1 MKEEIAPW
9 EEVEQSRPLP
19 ANLDAER
26 LVLGSVLLNGDLF
39 APVSAALTPD
49 DFSIVK
55 HWRIFARM
63 AELAARGERI
73 DRVMVAGELMKVG
86 QLESVGGLSYL
97 CSLDEGLPEIA
108 NLDGYVRIVQDKAVL
123 RRCAFACQA
132 TLDEALSRGGE
143 SAAVVGR
150 LRTLADSLRDCIASG
165 DIPNVAEAV
174 QIAGPAEIF
183 GEGHSVLVRTPWR
196 GLNQIV
202 GGFERGQM
210 VVIGARPSMGKTVM
224 ACQIAVH
231 AAEQGKQAAI
241 FSLEMS
247 NVALIQ
253 RFIASS
259 AGIPLYSVRGGHM
272 DAMERARAQMA
283 LAGVCDMENLALAD
297 KAYTIPAIRA
307 ALARLSR
314 KRKPD
319 VVVIDYLQ
327 LLNPVGRHSNR
338 VAEITEI
345 SRGVKLL
352 SQEFDCALVVAS
364 QLSRESEKEN
374 REPRLSDLRDSGSIE
389 QDADLVIFPHRIPGQ
404 EAEERHV
411 RSEFIVAKQRNGRLG
426 RVPVV
431 FEKPFV
437 RFTESA

>member
-1 MKEEIAPW
+1 MEQEEIL
-9 EEVEQSRPLP
+9 RPLP
-19 ANLDAER
+19 ANVDAER
-26 LVLGSVLLNGDLF
+26 LILGSVLVTGTLF
-39 APVSAALTPD
+39 GQISAALTSD
-49 DFSIVK
+49 DFSLEK
-55 HWRIFARM
+55 HKRIFSRM
-63 AELAARGERI
+63 AELAERGEPI
-73 DRVMVAGELMKVG
+73 DRVTVASELMRHS
-86 QLESVGGLSYL
+86 QLESVDGLSYL
-97 CSLDEGLPEIA
+97 ISLDEGLPELA
-108 NLDGYVRIVQDKAVL
+108 NLDAYLRIVQDKAVL
-123 RRCAFACQA
+123 RRCVFACQA
-132 TLDEALSRGGE
+132 TMDEAMARGGE

-150 LRTLADSLRDCIASG
+150 IRKLADSLRECIASG
-165 DIPNVAEAV
+165 DLPNVAEAAES
-174 QIAGPAEIF
+174 AGVTEIL

-196 GLNQIV
+196 GLNQII

-210 VVIGARPSMGKTVM
+210 IVIGARPSMGKTVM

-231 AAEQGKQAAI
+231 AAQQGKQACI

-253 RFIASS
+253 RFIAS
-259 AGIPLYSVRGGHM
+259 AAEIPLYSVRGGSM
-272 DAMERARAQMA
+272 EPMERMRAATA
-283 LAGVCDMENLALAD
+283 LSGLCELEQLALAD
-297 KAYTIPAIRA
+297 KAYTIPAMRA
-307 ALARLSR
+307 ALARLQR

-327 LLNPVGRHSNR
+327 LLDPVGRHSNR

-389 QDADLVIFPHRIPGQ
+389 QDADLVIFPHRVPGQ
-404 EAEERHV
+404 EAEEKMV
-411 RSEFIVAKQRNGRLG
+411 RSQFIVAKQRNGRLG

-437 RFTESA
+437 RFTETA